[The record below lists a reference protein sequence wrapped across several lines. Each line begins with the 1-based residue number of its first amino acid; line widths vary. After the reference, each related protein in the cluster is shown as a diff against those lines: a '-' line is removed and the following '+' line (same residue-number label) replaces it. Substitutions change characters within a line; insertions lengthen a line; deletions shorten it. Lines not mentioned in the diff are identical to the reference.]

1 MKGITDKR
9 DITCADLPYLIA
21 RAAVVMLL
29 FFICTI
35 LMTVQADAATVTF
48 RDSDGGTLS
57 DPDTTY
63 VIEGS
68 GSEVTS
74 TKYFNVP
81 SGSSSSSRPITVI
94 LDDVNVTQKDRSPDH
109 SFIHVEGSNYVIIK
123 LRNSNRITAWSHQE
137 TAGSNDG
144 MSAVHVSNDATV
156 KITSEQGD
164 GSTEGSLTAYG
175 GGGKYGGAGIGARYN
190 KKMGTLII
198 AGGTIEAHGG
208 CGGAGIGGGRNDT
221 DGYENAVQITG
232 GKISA
237 YGGDEGAGIGSGR
250 DGNAYSIKINGGDIY
265 AEGGEYAAAIGAG
278 NAVGAGSGGNLVD
291 LSITGGKI
299 RALGGIGAAGIGCSD
314 EGELEGKL
322 LISSED
328 SDMDIVTSGRAG
340 GAGIGGGNAS
350 NLDKSDLIEI
360 SGKGSIT
367 AYGGKHAAG
376 IGGGREG
383 SSPEIRIT
391 GATNGQ
397 RGSRG
402 EAPAGSR
409 QLSII
414 AMAGGMRDGSTE
426 YNFNNEAAAIGSGRA
441 SGGDITIKNAVL
453 TTRAD
458 SQGADIGGGL
468 YHINPSG
475 EVKNITIDN
484 CDITSQSRYKSA
496 PGIGAGYGGSVRNI
510 TISDTKY
517 RGGSI
522 GGAPMDVPYTDVND
536 VDTITISNSD
546 ISAVWDEESPG
557 PFPGGF
563 TPSTGPQEHGAA
575 GIGSGQYGSMDSIKI
590 TGSNIVAHGYGS
602 GSGIGAGGAG
612 GNGFT
617 FLDLTKWS
625 VGDTGTIEI
634 SGSDIDAHSGK
645 AHFDPHT
652 PIMYWDGHVWIKI
665 DNPKMFGGGAG
676 IGGGSA
682 SDTGTVWIHDCGT
695 IKAVGDG
702 CGIGTGEG
710 TGNVS
715 KGGVDYIWLENIKK
729 LHAEGGNNSAGIGT
743 GGSDGGI
750 NQLDADSGAL
760 KQIFIKNCEE
770 LEAHGGDFA
779 AGIGLGAGSPYFYNI
794 DSTEKSKWPM
804 EIIDS
809 NVRAYGG
816 AAGAG
821 IGGGFEDYYLNN
833 GGENPRLHIK
843 GKCRIEAYG
852 GPAKEYED
860 GAGMHGGGAGIG
872 GGCCGAG
879 SYIEID
885 LEEKE
890 VYDQIAKGSFED
902 PRPSGYYVKAE
913 GGGGGAGIGSGGK
926 TWDETYPD
934 RENADTDT
942 VVIKHGAVF
951 ARGGASADNGSRA
964 YDDFYLGA
972 GAGIGGGSFGSRI
985 RYLFISGGYIEA
997 KAGAP
1002 HNNRDKADDIGA
1014 GGLTSQKTTA
1024 IDSDRK
1030 CGSIEISDGTVIS
1043 DTIGTFTDERRISG
1057 GSVKAVVKNATEKAD
1072 TGSDKVY
1079 RTKMRMPEG
1088 YESVKIDKLTT
1099 TKSYSASHIYSD
1111 KEGYVYLYL
1120 KEKGSD
1126 TSHDQTADADVNLDG
1141 KSHTWHYSGY
1151 TDTEH
1156 AGIIKMA
1163 GGRVP
1168 FIARSPRGDEV
1179 IRYGDDFEL
1188 ILQDSGVQDG
1198 SEWKGM
1204 TASGCASITDP
1215 AGTRYISHPPEEL
1228 KVGMHADSLGE
1239 FTVRSVLED
1248 FSADETRYWGSKAY
1262 YKGTVQKTL
1271 PDIGFAGDPS
1281 KVYDAQPAEDPVVTT
1296 NSSGAVTFEYFT
1308 DADCTEKTTADDGAA
1323 EEGGAPVNAGEYWVK
1338 ATVAET
1344 GAFDTASA
1352 KKKFE
1357 IAKAATVTSAEFSQ
1371 NGTSGAATA
1380 VISGLYE
1387 RDYEVISGEKVY
1399 GYVKFTVTRKGVTG
1413 DPTIE
1418 ALEPVYYDES
1428 GIVYRAQLTRS
1439 LVETGTY
1446 SMKAEFSPSVENYL
1460 HSKTGEIDGIK
1471 DVATRTITGSRLQ
1484 KKEYGQDQFGL
1495 QLSTNAQ
1502 TANDSWSYSVI
1513 HDSYADNYSGF
1524 DNAVQVDNSGTVTI
1538 DHAGRS
1544 VIKAVLT
1551 DKAGEVY
1558 APATAYVTIE
1568 VEPAELNVA
1577 SFAYDKAGGES
1588 DVITEVTYGNID
1600 NVDGVA
1606 YGLSYSGFVKES
1618 DNPGNF
1624 TGGHGTL
1631 SAAPLSEQSSVSPE
1645 GEPYRIGI
1653 VRHGADI
1660 TINGT
1665 TRKVFFSRDYDI
1677 IESKGPLAV
1686 VKAKLSID
1694 VDDAEGVYG
1703 DKEPA
1708 YRWSVSA
1715 EQPDDGGLAA
1725 WDSEAA
1731 IFTEGNGPKITR
1743 RGSAA
1748 LKPDYR
1754 DLDARTY
1761 EDGLGVKAGDSGVSP
1776 NYDPSFGTGDLT
1788 VKPADIS
1795 DVERF
1800 SFGADKD
1807 SFTPLDIMY
1816 NGRVQK
1822 RDIEGFDYAFGEET
1836 PKKLTARTDYTEE
1849 YPDRQSM
1856 KDAGWVRVEISGKG
1870 NYTGTRYARYKIF
1883 RKPLLV
1889 RTQSAEKEYDGI
1901 PLTAPGEMR
1910 GLVPGETATL
1920 KVTGS
1925 QTKVGSSR
1933 NTYELRFGSAK
1944 KSNYAV
1950 VSICGLLTVTEDG
1963 DYYCSDGSGS
1973 EWIKGSGKTLKF
1985 TFKHTK
1991 RDEETFARFRNLEV
2005 DGKEVDEK
2013 YYTVRPGSAVISL
2026 SPDYLEKLRNEK
2038 HSLKAYF
2045 SDGESPEVSF
2055 TVTATKGG
2063 RGGPGTGDE
2072 ETLLQWVLLML
2083 AAAFG
2088 IAELGV
2094 LRMRKK

>member
-9 DITCADLPYLIA
+9 DVTCADLPYLIA

-29 FFICTI
+29 FFICTV
-35 LMTVQADAATVTF
+35 LMTARADAADVTF
-48 RDSDGGTLS
+48 KDSDGGTLS

-94 LDDVNVTQKDRSPDH
+94 LDNVNVTQKDRSPDH

-156 KITSEQGD
+156 KITSEEGD

-208 CGGAGIGGGRNDT
+208 SGGAGIGGGRNDT
-221 DGYENAVQITG
+221 DGYENSVQITG

-250 DGNAYSIKINGGDIY
+250 DGKAYLIKISGGDIY

-291 LSITGGKI
+291 LSITGGTI

-376 IGGGREG
+376 IGGGKEG
-383 SSPEIRIT
+383 SSPEIKIT

-409 QLSII
+409 KLNII

-441 SGGDITIKNAVL
+441 SGGDITIKNAVI

-475 EVKNITIDN
+475 EVKNITIEN
-484 CDITSQSRYKSA
+484 CEITSQSRYKSA

-517 RGGSI
+517 KGGSI

-634 SGSDIDAHSGK
+634 SGSDVGAHSGK

-665 DNPKMFGGGAG
+665 DNPMMFGGGAG

-695 IKAVGDG
+695 VKAVGDG
-702 CGIGTGEG
+702 CGIGSGEG
-710 TGNVS
+710 SGKVS
-715 KGGVDYIWLENIKK
+715 KGGVDYIWLENIDK
-729 LHAEGGNNSAGIGT
+729 LHAEAGNNSAGIGT

-750 NQLDADSGAL
+750 NQLDAYSGAL
-760 KQIFIKNCEE
+760 KQIFIKNCGE

-1002 HNNRDKADDIGA
+1002 HNDRDKADDIGA

-1120 KEKGSD
+1120 KEMGSD

-1141 KSHTWHYSGY
+1141 KSRTWHYSGY
-1151 TDTEH
+1151 TDTGH
-1156 AGIIKMA
+1156 TGIIKMA

-1179 IRYGDDFEL
+1179 IRYGDNFDL

-1215 AGTRYISHPPEEL
+1215 AGTRYISHPPAEL

-1239 FTVRSVLED
+1239 FTVSSMLED
-1248 FSADETRYWGSKAY
+1248 FSSDETRYWGSKAY
-1262 YKGTVQKTL
+1262 YKGTVKKAL
-1271 PDIGFAGDPS
+1271 PEISVAEDPS
-1281 KVYDAQPAEDPVVTT
+1281 KVYDTKAVADPAVNT
-1296 NSSGAVTFEYFT
+1296 NSSGEVTYEYYT
-1308 DADCTEKTTADDGAA
+1308 DSDCTKKTGSKDGAST
-1323 EEGGAPVNAGEYWVK
+1323 EGGAPAYADSYWVK
-1338 ATVAET
+1338 ASVAET
-1344 GAFDTASA
+1344 AAFDTASA
-1352 KKKFE
+1352 VKGFTISPAETKLD
-1357 IAKAATVTSAEFSQ
+1357 VRLLQNSTSIS
-1371 NGTSGAATA
+1371 ATA
-1380 VISGLYE
+1380 VVSGLYE
-1387 RDYEVISGEKVY
+1387 ANGNVR
-1399 GYVKFTVTRKGVTG
+1399 FTVTRTQEGQPAEIIEAIEPVVYDNAENIYKATLSRQVAPSGSYTVDAVFVPGGNNYCSSSVTG
-1413 DPTIE
+1413 
-1418 ALEPVYYDES
+1418 VS
-1428 GIVYRAQLTRS
+1428 GIVEKQQRS
-1439 LVETGTY
+1439 IDGTHVYELAYGGEDVDLKQSLSAETGKSLQT
-1446 SMKAEFSPSVENYL
+1446 
-1460 HSKTGEIDGIK
+1460 
-1471 DVATRTITGSRLQ
+1471 DVWTFRLAYDAY
-1484 KKEYGQDQFGL
+1484 K
-1495 QLSTNAQ
+1495 
-1502 TANDSWSYSVI
+1502 
-1513 HDSYADNYSGF
+1513 DNYDGAEAS
-1524 DNAVQVDNSGTVTI
+1524 VDENILGNGIVKI
-1538 DHAGRS
+1538 MHAGRS
-1544 VIKAVLT
+1544 IV
-1551 DKAGEVY
+1551 EVTLSDPTGVY
-1558 APATAYVTIE
+1558 TNATAYVLIDIDRKDLT
-1568 VEPAELNVA
+1568 VSSYAYKKGTTVA
-1577 SFAYDKAGGES
+1577 PD
-1588 DVITEVTYGNID
+1588 DLVYGHID
-1600 NVDGVA
+1600 NSKIN
-1606 YGLSYSGFVKES
+1606 YSLSCIGFVSGDDE
-1618 DNPGNF
+1618 DDF
-1624 TGGHGTL
+1624 THGHGTL
-1631 SAAPLSEQSSVSPE
+1631 EAVPLAVNTGAGTSQE
-1645 GEPYRIGI
+1645 IGI
-1653 VRHGADI
+1653 KRC
-1660 TINGT
+1660 GT
-1665 TRKVFFSRDYDI
+1665 GSGQSAEPFFSRDYKI
-1677 IESKGPLAV
+1677 IENRGTV
-1686 VKAKLSID
+1686 TVGKAEINID

-1708 YRWSVSA
+1708 YRWSVSE

-1725 WDSEAA
+1725 WDSESA

-1748 LKPDYR
+1748 LKADYR

-1836 PKKLTARTDYTEE
+1836 PKNLSVRKDYTEE
-1849 YPDRQSM
+1849 YPGLEAM

-1870 NYTGTRYARYKIF
+1870 NYTGTRYARYRIF

-1889 RTQSAEKEYDGI
+1889 RTQSAEKEYDGT

-1950 VSICGLLTVTEDG
+1950 VSICGLLAVTEDG

-1991 RDEETFARFRNLEV
+1991 HDEETFARFRSIEV
-2005 DGKEVDEK
+2005 DGKEVADK
-2013 YYTVRPGSAVISL
+2013 YYTVKPGSAVISL
-2026 SPDYLEKLRNEK
+2026 SPDYLEKLGNKE

-2055 TVTATKGG
+2055 TVAARKGG

>member
-9 DITCADLPYLIA
+9 DITCTGLPYLIV

-29 FFICTI
+29 FFICAV
-35 LMTVQADAATVTF
+35 LMPARADAADVIYN
-48 RDSDGGTLS
+48 DSDGGTLS

-63 VIEGS
+63 IIKGS

-81 SGSSSSSRPITVI
+81 SGSSSSARPITVI
-94 LDDVNVTQKDRSPDH
+94 LDNVNVTQKDRSPDH
-109 SFIHVEGSNYVIIK
+109 SFIHVEGSNYVIIE

-164 GSTEGSLTAYG
+164 GSTSGSLTAYG

-208 CGGAGIGGGRNDT
+208 SGGAGIGGGRNDT
-221 DGYENAVQITG
+221 DGYENDVRITG

-250 DGNAYSIKINGGDIY
+250 DGKAYSVKISGGDIY

-322 LISSED
+322 QISSDD
-328 SDMDIVTSGRAG
+328 SDMDIVTSGRSG

-360 SGKGSIT
+360 NGKGSIT

-376 IGGGREG
+376 IGGGKEG
-383 SSPEIRIT
+383 SSPEIKIT

-397 RGSRG
+397 TGRRGD
-402 EAPAGSR
+402 APAGSR
-409 QLSII
+409 QLNII

-475 EVKNITIDN
+475 EIKNITIDN
-484 CDITSQSRYKSA
+484 CEITSQSRYKSA

-510 TISDTKY
+510 TISGTKY
-517 RGGSI
+517 AGGSI

-536 VDTITISNSD
+536 VDSITISNSD

-590 TGSNIVAHGYGS
+590 TDSNIVAHGYGS

-634 SGSDIDAHSGK
+634 SGSDVDAHSGK

-665 DNPKMFGGGAG
+665 DNPMMFGGGAG

-682 SDTGTVWIHDCGT
+682 SNTGTVWIHECGT
-695 IKAVGDG
+695 ITAVGDG

-710 TGNVS
+710 TGKVS
-715 KGGVDYIWLENIKK
+715 KGGVDYIWLENIDK

-760 KQIFIKNCEE
+760 KQIFIKNCKD
-770 LEAHGGDFA
+770 LEAQGGDFA
-779 AGIGLGAGSPYFYNI
+779 AGIGLGSGSPYFYNI

-809 NVRAYGG
+809 NVWAHGG

-821 IGGGFEDYYLNN
+821 IGGGLEDYYLNN

-843 GKCRIEAYG
+843 GKCRIEAIG

-890 VYDQIAKGSFED
+890 VYDHIAKGSITD
-902 PRPSGYYVKAE
+902 PRPSVYYVWAI

-926 TWDETYPD
+926 TWDETYID
-934 RENADTDT
+934 WENADTDT
-942 VVIKHGAVF
+942 IVIKHGAVF
-951 ARGGASADNGSRA
+951 AQGGDSADNGSRA

-972 GAGIGGGSFGSRI
+972 GAGIGGGSFGSTI
-985 RYLFISGGYIEA
+985 SSLFISGGYIEA
-997 KAGAP
+997 KAGTP

-1030 CGSIEISDGTVIS
+1030 CGSLEISDGTVIS

-1057 GSVKAVVKNATEKAD
+1057 GSVRAVVKDATEKAD
-1072 TGSDKVY
+1072 KGSDKVY

-1099 TKSYSASHIYSD
+1099 TKSYGASHIYSD

-1120 KEKGSD
+1120 KEKGSEA
-1126 TSHDQTADADVNLDG
+1126 SHDQMADADVNLNG
-1141 KSHTWHYSGY
+1141 ESNTWHYSGY
-1151 TDTEH
+1151 TDTGH
-1156 AGIIKMA
+1156 TGIIKMD
-1163 GGRVP
+1163 GGQVP
-1168 FIARSPRGDEV
+1168 FKVRSPRGDEIV
-1179 IRYGDDFEL
+1179 RYGDAFDL

-1215 AGTRYISHPPEEL
+1215 AGTRYISHPPAEL
-1228 KVGMHADSLGE
+1228 KVGMHADRLGG
-1239 FTVRSVLED
+1239 FTLSSMLED

-1262 YKGTVQKTL
+1262 YKGTVEKAL
-1271 PDIGFAGDPS
+1271 PEISIAEDPS
-1281 KVYDAQPAEDPVVTT
+1281 KIYDTKPVADPAVNTS
-1296 NSSGAVTFEYFT
+1296 SSGAVTFEYFT
-1308 DADCTEKTTADDGAA
+1308 NADCTEKTGADDGAST
-1323 EEGGAPVNAGEYWVK
+1323 EGGAPAYAGSYWVK
-1338 ATVAET
+1338 ASVAET
-1344 GAFDTASA
+1344 AAFDTASDV
-1352 KKKFE
+1352 KKFT
-1357 IAKAATVTSAEFSQ
+1357 ISPAKTKLDVRLLQNSTSVS
-1371 NGTSGAATA
+1371 ATA
-1380 VISGLYE
+1380 VVSGLYE
-1387 RDYEVISGEKVY
+1387 ANGVVH
-1399 GYVKFTVTRKGVTG
+1399 FTVTRTGSPAVIIEANEPVTYDETEKIYTATFPRQDAPSG
-1413 DPTIE
+1413 EYTVDAVFVPVGGNYQSSSVSGITGTVEKQPRSITGNRRYELVYGGENIDLKQSLSAETGKSLQTDKWTFTLAYDAYKDNYDGAEASIDESTIGNGTVKINHAGMSIVKVTLSDPTN
-1418 ALEPVYYDES
+1418 
-1428 GIVYRAQLTRS
+1428 
-1439 LVETGTY
+1439 TY
-1446 SMKAEFSPSVENYL
+1446 
-1460 HSKTGEIDGIK
+1460 
-1471 DVATRTITGSRLQ
+1471 
-1484 KKEYGQDQFGL
+1484 
-1495 QLSTNAQ
+1495 
-1502 TANDSWSYSVI
+1502 
-1513 HDSYADNYSGF
+1513 
-1524 DNAVQVDNSGTVTI
+1524 
-1538 DHAGRS
+1538 
-1544 VIKAVLT
+1544 T
-1551 DKAGEVY
+1551 D
-1558 APATAYVTIE
+1558 ATAYVLIDIDRKNLA
-1568 VEPAELNVA
+1568 V
-1577 SFAYDKAGGES
+1577 SSHAYKKGTDEAP
-1588 DVITEVTYGNID
+1588 DLVYGHID
-1600 NVDGVA
+1600 NNAVD
-1606 YGLSYSGFVKES
+1606 YNLSYSGFIS
-1618 DNPGNF
+1618 GDNKDNF
-1624 TGGHGTL
+1624 THGHGTL
-1631 SAAPLSEQSSVSPE
+1631 EAVPLPVNTGAGTAQE
-1645 GEPYRIGI
+1645 IGI
-1653 VRHGADI
+1653 KRC
-1660 TINGT
+1660 GT
-1665 TRKVFFSRDYDI
+1665 GSGQDAEPFFSRDYAI
-1677 IESKGPLAV
+1677 VENRGTV
-1686 VKAKLSID
+1686 TVGKAKINID
-1694 VDDAEGVYG
+1694 VDDAAGIYG

-1708 YRWSVSA
+1708 YSWSVSA
-1715 EQPDDGGLAA
+1715 EQPAGGGLAS
-1725 WDSEAA
+1725 WDSKAA
-1731 IFTEGNGPKITR
+1731 IFAKGNGPKITR
-1743 RGSAA
+1743 TGQAA
-1748 LKPDYR
+1748 SKPDYR

-1761 EDGLGVKAGDSGVSP
+1761 KDGLGVKAADKGVSP
-1776 NYDPSFGTGDLT
+1776 NYDPTFGEGELT

-1800 SFGADKD
+1800 SFGADRD
-1807 SFTPLDIMY
+1807 SFTPLDIIY
-1816 NGRVQK
+1816 NGSVQK
-1822 RDIEGFDYAFGEET
+1822 RDIQGFDYAFGEEN
-1836 PKKLTARTDYTEE
+1836 PKVLSVRTDFTEE

-1883 RKPLLV
+1883 RKPLIV
-1889 RTQSAEKEYDGI
+1889 WTQSAEKEYDGT

-1910 GLVPGETATL
+1910 GLVPGETAAL

-1933 NTYELRFGSAK
+1933 NTYRLTFGSAK

-1973 EWIKGSGKTLKF
+1973 EWIKGSGKTLRF

-1991 RDEETFARFRNLEV
+1991 HDEETYARFRSLEV
-2005 DGKEVDEK
+2005 DGKEVADK
-2013 YYTVRPGSAVISL
+2013 YYTVRPGSAAISL
-2026 SPDYLEKLRNEK
+2026 SPDYLEKLRNGE
-2038 HSLKAYF
+2038 HSMKAYF

-2055 TVTATKGG
+2055 IVVG
-2063 RGGPGTGDE
+2063 RNGGPDTGDG
-2072 ETLLQWVLLML
+2072 ETLPQWVLLML
-2083 AAAFG
+2083 AAIFG

-2094 LRMRKK
+2094 LKMRKK